1 LRVSERRWD
10 MADSLESA
18 VAAHYARHGL
28 AEAIFAAVKAGGGDL
43 DNLTVE
49 DLAPVDEFHTAG
61 RKATLKALH
70 LTPLK
75 PGMRLL
81 DAGSGIGGTAR
92 CIASE
97 RDCHV
102 TGVDLTPDYVE
113 VAKMLTER
121 VGLSGLCDFHVGSV
135 LDLPFADKSF
145 DGAVTFHVAMNIA
158 DREKFYAELARVVRP
173 GGPLCIFDVMK
184 GPAEGMLYPVPWA
197 ETEMT
202 SFLKSRD
209 ETAALIEAAG
219 FSLANEQNLREFA
232 RAFFREML
240 SKVKK
245 EGAPPRL
252 GLRLLTGLNT
262 EKKFANYAEALEAHQ
277 IEPVILVA
285 KRR

>member
-1 LRVSERRWD
+1 

-28 AEAIFAAVKAGGGDL
+28 TEAIFAAVKAGGGDP

-81 DAGSGIGGTAR
+81 DAGCGIGGTAR

-97 RDCHV
+97 RGCHV

-113 VAKMLTER
+113 VARLLTER
-121 VGLSGLCDFHVGSV
+121 VGLSRLCDFRVGSV
-135 LDLPFADKSF
+135 LDLPFADGSF
-145 DGAVTFHVAMNIA
+145 DGAVTFHAAMNIA
-158 DREKFYAELARVVRP
+158 DREKFYSELARVVRP
-173 GGPLCIFDVMK
+173 GGPLCVFDVMK
-184 GPAEGMLYPVPWA
+184 GPAPGMLYPVPWA

-209 ETAALIEAAG
+209 ETVALMKDAG
-219 FSLANEQNLREFA
+219 FAPTGEQNLREFA
-232 RAFFREML
+232 RAFFRET
-240 SKVKK
+240 SAKAKK
-245 EGAPPRL
+245 DGAPPRL

-262 EKKFANYAEALEAHQ
+262 EKKFANYVAALEARQ

-285 KRR
+285 KRAG

>member
-1 LRVSERRWD
+1 
-10 MADSLESA
+10 MADSLEAA

-28 AEAIFAAVKAGGGDL
+28 AEAIFAAVKAAGGDP
-43 DNLTVE
+43 DNLVVE

-70 LTPLK
+70 MIPLN
-75 PGMRLL
+75 PDMRLL
-81 DAGSGIGGTAR
+81 DAGCGIGGTAR

-97 RDCHV
+97 RGCHV

-113 VAKMLTER
+113 VARLLTER
-121 VGLSGLCDFHVGSV
+121 VGLSDLCDFHAGSV
-135 LDLPFADKSF
+135 LDLPFTDGSF

-158 DREKFYAELARVVRP
+158 DREKFYSELARVVRV

-184 GPAEGMLYPVPWA
+184 GPAAGMTYPVPWA

-209 ETAALIEAAG
+209 ETVALIDDAG
-219 FSLANEQNLREFA
+219 FALIKEQNLRAFA
-232 RAFFREML
+232 RTYFREMDART
-240 SKVKK
+240 KK
-245 EGAPPRL
+245 DGAPPRL

-262 EKKFANYAEALEAHQ
+262 EKKFANYVEALEARQ

-285 KRR
+285 KRAG